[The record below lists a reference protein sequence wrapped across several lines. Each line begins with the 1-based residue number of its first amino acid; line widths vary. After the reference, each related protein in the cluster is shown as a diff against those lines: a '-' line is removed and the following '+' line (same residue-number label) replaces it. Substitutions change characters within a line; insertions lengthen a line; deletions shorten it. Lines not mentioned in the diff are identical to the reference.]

1 MTPLSGQDTDGDLS
15 VTGVGHTC
23 GVGLPEFVTAFPQC
37 MCLVPRIVIVG
48 LHKTFL
54 TQGYMLWV
62 FRMQGNY
69 VWCSMQCLFED
80 LY

>member
-1 MTPLSGQDTDGDLS
+1 MTPLSGQDTDRDLS

-48 LHKTFL
+48 LHFKDVFDARL
-54 TQGYMLWV
+54 HVVGVQNAGKLCVVFNAMLV
-62 FRMQGNY
+62 
-69 VWCSMQCLFED
+69 
-80 LY
+80 